1 MLYFFFACH
10 SKKMQKIAIFKTAQ
24 TLGQRRRY
32 RAPHAAVYH
41 QTRLASARHTDG
53 AWLFLVFR
61 RPKHEVQTCFSIA
74 VSTNKLYGTPRSPA
88 STVIYPGAWAVF
100 ERLTKQVVNKRDEMV
115 VATPPS
121 RNRYQ
126 PGGPAARC
134 FPPRAAPSYLARS
147 VWIYKIW
154 LRLRGMFL
162 TFISFRSPTT

>member
-1 MLYFFFACH
+1 MAYSCKNPSGILPSLFFQNTSVLY
-10 SKKMQKIAIFKTAQ
+10 
-24 TLGQRRRY
+24 LY
-32 RAPHAAVYH
+32 E
-41 QTRLASARHTDG
+41 TDNHHG
-53 AWLFLVFR
+53 LQEDLR

-88 STVIYPGAWAVF
+88 STVIYAGAWAVF

-154 LRLRGMFL
+154 LRVSGKFL